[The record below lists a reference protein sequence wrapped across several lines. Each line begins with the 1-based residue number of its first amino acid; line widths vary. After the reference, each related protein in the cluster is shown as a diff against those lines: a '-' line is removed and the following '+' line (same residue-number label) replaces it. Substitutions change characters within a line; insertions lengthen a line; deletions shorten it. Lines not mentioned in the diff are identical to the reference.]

1 MVAVVVA
8 GLAVG
13 LVLLFG
19 PRALVMSGFTG
30 ERGTVAVD
38 ECAHEV
44 ESGPRGCRGQFTPDG
59 ALAPV
64 TRVSVADAHGIGE
77 GQHVTVYREG
87 TLANQREVWR
97 LVLLLSALLIC
108 VVALVVF
115 AVSIGLQAVRR
126 QPWRTWEALGR
137 GFATALGVGV
147 PVLVLAVVLYLVG

>member
-1 MVAVVVA
+1 MALVVA
-8 GLAVG
+8 ALAVG

-19 PRALVMSGFTG
+19 PRALVMSGFSG

-38 ECAHEV
+38 QCADED
-44 ESGPRGCRGQFTPDG
+44 EAGPRGCLGEFTPDG
-59 ALAPV
+59 ALAPL
-64 TRVSVADAHGIGE
+64 TRVSVADPHGIDE
-77 GQHVTVYREG
+77 GQRVTVYREG
-87 TLANQREVWR
+87 TTASQREVWR

-108 VVALVVF
+108 VAALVVI